1 MRMQGLITKTS
12 KSSRA
17 DADSVNADLLTR
29 AGYVHKTMAG
39 VYSFL
44 PLGWRVLR
52 KIEDMLRKHMDTI
65 GVELF
70 LPSLTPME
78 QWDRTGRLQTVS
90 VLFQACAANDISR
103 KIHDAHYVLNSTHEE
118 VITPLVRNFCSSYK
132 DLPCAAYQIQT
143 KFRNEPRAKSGL
155 LRCREF
161 RMKDLYSFHTSEE
174 DMLEYFFKKA
184 IPAYQAFF
192 EEIGLGGRTLV
203 TLASGGDFSKEY
215 SREFQTRCATGE
227 DWVFRSPATGTCY
240 NREIAPCKAPTCTD
254 PKEKIHERKDVLGKG
269 IIGVEELAEFLKI
282 EVERTTKTL
291 LFVTEKKAMV
301 AVMVRG
307 GYDVNEEKLRK
318 IVGCTSLELAA
329 PEMVTKVTGAAVGYA
344 GPIGLPKSVRLIWDE
359 STANRKNFECG
370 ANVTD
375 MHSININFGRD
386 IDLPDQFYDIK
397 TAKEGDLDPESGKP
411 YEVFRAS
418 EVGNVFTLYTK
429 FSNAFD
435 FHFTDKDGKEKPVYM
450 GCYGIGTSRILGVLA
465 EVFHDDAG
473 LVWPEA
479 IAPFQVHLL
488 SLGNDPSVLAAAK
501 NLYNKL
507 QETGIDVLL
516 DDRDASAGEKF
527 ADADLIG
534 IPHRLVVSARTL
546 KENGVEWKQRT
557 AKETQMIPMNDVM
570 KQIGDM

>member
-1 MRMQGLITKTS
+1 MRMRDLITKTS

-17 DADSVNADLLTR
+17 DADSINADLLTR

-52 KIEDMLRKHMDTI
+52 NIEDILRKHMDRI

-70 LPSLTPME
+70 LPSLTSME
-78 QWDRTGRLQTVS
+78 QWDRTGRLNTVS

-118 VITPLVRNFCSSYK
+118 VITPLVQNFCTSYK

-161 RMKDLYSFHTSEE
+161 RMKDLYSFHTTEE
-174 DMLEYFFKKA
+174 DMLNYFFKKA
-184 IPAYQAFF
+184 IPAYQGFF
-192 EEIGLGGRTLV
+192 EEVGLGDRTV
-203 TLASGGDFSKEY
+203 ITLASGGDFSKEY
-215 SREFQTRCATGE
+215 SREFQTRCDTGE
-227 DWVFRSPATGTCY
+227 DWVFQVPETDTCY
-240 NREIAPCKAPTCTD
+240 NREIAPSKAPLWGD
-254 PKEKIHERKDVLGKG
+254 EEEELRERKDVLGKG
-269 IIGVEELAEFLKI
+269 IIGVAELAAYLNI

-291 LFVTEKKAMV
+291 LFVTEKGAMV
-301 AVMVRG
+301 AAMVRG

-318 IVGCTSLELAA
+318 IVGCTSLELAP
-329 PEMVTKVTGAAVGYA
+329 PEMVTKMTGAAVGYA
-344 GPIGLPKSVRLIWDE
+344 GPIGLPKSVQLIWDE

-375 MHSININFGRD
+375 MHSLNVNFGRD
-386 IDLPDQFYDIK
+386 VALPKQFHDIK
-397 TAKEGDLDPESGKP
+397 TAKDGDLDPGSGKT

-429 FSNAFD
+429 FSDAFD
-435 FHFTDKDGKEKPVYM
+435 FRFKDKDGKEKPVYM

-465 EVFHDDAG
+465 EVFHDDVG
-473 LVWPEA
+473 LRWPEA
-479 IAPFQVHLL
+479 VAPFQVHLL
-488 SLGNDPSVLAAAK
+488 TLGKEQAVKDAAEK
-501 NLYNKL
+501 LYAEL
-507 QETGIDVLL
+507 QASGIDVLI

-527 ADADLIG
+527 ADSDLIG
-534 IPHRLVVSARTL
+534 IPHRLVISARTL
-546 KENGVEWKQRT
+546 KENGVEWKRRT
-557 AKETQMIPMNDVM
+557 SKETQTLAWKHVVQHLR
-570 KQIGDM
+570 K